1 MADLFWEGGGGLMR
15 VGWPGIFVRGLRG
28 LRMGIVLRLGGVRK
42 SFLEVLLIAR
52 CEHSVASMGWERIRR
67 RSGSDISRRS

>member
-15 VGWPGIFVRGLRG
+15 VGWPGIVVKSRGDVRCCVA
-28 LRMGIVLRLGGVRK
+28 LRMGGMRK